1 METPVHTDVLI
12 RRPTASGA
20 KKADKPIRPSAPL
33 HHETYPTDLRS
44 VPTSDLAVSKANKAT
59 LPRQKPYLIAPPED
73 MSTARSRKFSYAS
86 VKEESGEDIP
96 QSFESS
102 LSSED
107 LEEVEWIAWPCS
119 HWCRTKGLCAAHDG
133 GSHDDYVQ
141 ARLDGYARSSPRK
154 LTKILAEIEKRLQA
168 QKFCQASLGPAVA
181 KFQRSRTDSGLDA
194 WGEKLKLTLARNQIE
209 LDEDAISIDSE
220 DAVLLPPA
228 PDHVTTLS
236 QLESLPSEILN
247 QIFSYVQVDHTADP
261 YSRPKVDLAAC
272 AMTSKSLH
280 AAAVRVMYRHVSIPQ
295 SKAFAKLLRTLTEDD
310 SLGRLVQ
317 WLDFSHY
324 SNMGF
329 GKARSTSSRTPF
341 LTPTTLKGC
350 LDRLPNLR
358 AFLVHE
364 HVDDELDI
372 EVLSKLFSMDQL
384 QALDL
389 TGCSSRPFADA
400 FSSVCTLNL
409 GHESSVGFFG
419 HPLKRLSLHECTTL
433 QEHVFE
439 ALLPRLG
446 SLTHLDVAH
455 TLVTDTALL
464 SIPSTAQITHLNLE
478 RCTRLTG
485 TAVVHFL
492 TTHPAA
498 TSTLM
503 YLNLLADASRHCLFS
518 AEDITSLLPSLPSS
532 LRSLNLGGAKVNS
545 THVSQLRRLATHL
558 EELGLK
564 GVNLSLSA
572 DINQILG
579 IGEEDPENTPAPL
592 RHRSTLRYIDLTD
605 IKTVTQ
611 MSLSYS
617 PDALTATHTE
627 PLEVIELGSSVLDE
641 LNKRNKRVKNPEWVV
656 RELGRRGWYVR
667 QPRPY
672 AAADD
677 SASISHIADDG
688 WRDWKMG
695 ARWWGMRK
703 IPVLEQDV
711 GGMYGYF
718 MFKRN

>member
-1 METPVHTDVLI
+1 MEALVLVDLLLP
-12 RRPTASGA
+12 RRPTAAGA
-20 KKADKPIRPSAPL
+20 TTHDKPIRPEPPL
-33 HHETYPTDLRS
+33 PHGADLEEERF
-44 VPTSDLAVSKANKAT
+44 VPTSDLA
-59 LPRQKPYLIAPPED
+59 APKDNTVPAPLDD

-86 VKEESGEDIP
+86 VKEDLDEDIP

-119 HWCRTKGLCAAHDG
+119 HWCRTKGLCASHDG

-168 QKFCQASLGPAVA
+168 QKFCKAPLGPAIA
-181 KFQRSRTDSGLDA
+181 KFQRSRTDSGLDV

-209 LDEDAISIDSE
+209 LDEDAISIDS
-220 DAVLLPPA
+220 DDSAVLLPPA
-228 PDHVTTLS
+228 ANQVTTLS
-236 QLESLPSEILN
+236 RFETLPGEILD

-261 YSRPKVDLAAC
+261 YSRPEVDLAAC
-272 AMTSKSLH
+272 AMTSRKLY

-295 SKAFAKLLRTLTEDD
+295 SRAFAKLLRTLTEDA
-310 SLGRLVQ
+310 SLGRLVH

-341 LTPTTLKGC
+341 LTPITLKGC

-372 EVLSKLFSMDQL
+372 EVLSTLFSMDQM

-389 TGCSSRPFADA
+389 TGCSSRPFAESFTA
-400 FSSVCTLNL
+400 VCTLKL
-409 GHESSVGFFG
+409 GLDIPVGPIG

-433 QEHVFE
+433 QKHVFE
-439 ALLPRLG
+439 ALLPHLG

-455 TLVTDTALL
+455 TLITDKALS
-464 SIPSTAQITHLNLE
+464 SIPKTAQITHLNLE

-485 TAVVHFL
+485 PAVVQFL

-498 TSTLM
+498 TRTM
-503 YLNLLADASRHCLFS
+503 VYLNLLSDTSRHCLFS
-518 AEDITSLLPSLPSS
+518 ADDITRLLPSLPSS
-532 LRSLNLGGAKVNS
+532 LRSLNLGGAKVNP
-545 THVSQLRRLATHL
+545 THVPQLRRLATHL

-564 GVNLSLSA
+564 GVNLSLST
-572 DINQILG
+572 DINHILG
-579 IGEEDPENTPAPL
+579 IGEEDVEQPL
-592 RHRSTLRYIDLTD
+592 TQTRHRSSLRYIDLSD
-605 IKTVTQ
+605 VPGVTQ
-611 MSLSYS
+611 MSLSYN
-617 PDALTATHTE
+617 PDALTAPHTE

-641 LNKRNKRVKNPEWVV
+641 LNKRNKRVKNPDWVV

-667 QPRPY
+667 QPRLHAVTDGNTENSPV
-672 AAADD
+672 
-677 SASISHIADDG
+677 ADDG